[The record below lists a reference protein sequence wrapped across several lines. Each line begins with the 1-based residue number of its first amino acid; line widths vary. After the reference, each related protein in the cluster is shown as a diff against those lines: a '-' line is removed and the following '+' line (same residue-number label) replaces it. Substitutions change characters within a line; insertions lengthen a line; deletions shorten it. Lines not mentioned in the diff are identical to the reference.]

1 MPIFHASVH
10 IDDAKSDIFVNINQT
25 TTHMYNKNT

>member
-10 IDDAKSDIFVNINQT
+10 IDDAESDISVNIIQST
-25 TTHMYNKNT
+25 AHMYNKST